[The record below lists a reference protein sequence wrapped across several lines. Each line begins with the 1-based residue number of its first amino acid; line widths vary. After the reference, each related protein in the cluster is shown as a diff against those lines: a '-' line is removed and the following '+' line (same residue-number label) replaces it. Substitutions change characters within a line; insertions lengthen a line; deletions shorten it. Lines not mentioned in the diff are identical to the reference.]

1 MTSDSKKF
9 KQPTL
14 FELAFDGGY
23 GAQES
28 GMRNTQRQLSQE
40 YVQPAT
46 ATLSKSQLQE
56 PEGLQSSLLQI
67 AIRHTRELTAD
78 DKYRLLTTVQD
89 DIRDDELDTRSF
101 PAGDSEGKKRKVKQI
116 TFQRRWLREDNW
128 LRYGKSR
135 DDKGG
140 WCLLFILFLTPDE
153 MRSLYLGV
161 FVRTPFVN
169 YNKSKEIRG
178 RHATTEYHS
187 RAVDRAY
194 YFRMHYFNPEA
205 RIDNRMTDINAR
217 NYKFNLE
224 VVPTI
229 VEAVIM
235 RGKQRIALLL
245 AGTNSCLDQHL
256 RTGPANAKYI
266 SKNIQNE
273 ILEIAADQIRDFY
286 RECLRECAHF
296 SVVADEVTS
305 HGREILSVCLR
316 FLEVQKHKI
325 DIRNCRGQ
333 AYDTTSSMSSSSVQA
348 HIKRVAPDADYQGC
362 CLHSLNLVICKS
374 SQITAI
380 RNMFDSCQQAY
391 LFFHNCR
398 KRQRFLEHVI
408 SCQCPAT
415 KKTKINGLCKTR
427 WPSNCDKLYPDGSN
441 WKWDS
446 ETRTAANGL
455 RYTFVGFEHI
465 VVFILVKQLLEP
477 IRPIAECLQ
486 ARLQELYFGFKKV
499 DEVVQFYKRIRNDV
513 DVEHNRIYAKAKKL
527 AADIGSDE
535 AMPRIMKRKQTR
547 ANPTVLLPYD
557 YWRVTLTIPFL
568 DSILSELESRFASD
582 KRAHFELC
590 VLVPEVIAKNES
602 LEETV
607 GILTSDANR
616 G

>member
-1 MTSDSKKF
+1 MESRGSPCKVVSKIKS
-9 KQPTL
+9 TL
-14 FELAFDGGY
+14 
-23 GAQES
+23 
-28 GMRNTQRQLSQE
+28 T
-40 YVQPAT
+40 V
-46 ATLSKSQLQE
+46 LQDE
-56 PEGLQSSLLQI
+56 
-67 AIRHTRELTAD
+67 TRE
-78 DKYRLLTTVQD
+78 
-89 DIRDDELDTRSF
+89 SF
-101 PAGDSEGKKRKVKQI
+101 
-116 TFQRRWLREDNW
+116 
-128 LRYGKSR
+128 
-135 DDKGG
+135 
-140 WCLLFILFLTPDE
+140 
-153 MRSLYLGV
+153 
-161 FVRTPFVN
+161 
-169 YNKSKEIRG
+169 
-178 RHATTEYHS
+178 
-187 RAVDRAY
+187 
-194 YFRMHYFNPEA
+194 
-205 RIDNRMTDINAR
+205 
-217 NYKFNLE
+217 
-224 VVPTI
+224 
-229 VEAVIM
+229 
-235 RGKQRIALLL
+235 IALVRLL

-286 RECLRECAHF
+286 REYLREWAHF

-305 HGREILSVCLR
+305 HGQEILSVCLR
-316 FLEVQKHKI
+316 FLEVQKGNFELKPKKHEVLLDFAFLQRITGESIAHGILCVLEKHKI

-333 AYDTTSSMSSSSVQA
+333 AYDTTSSMSSSSVGVKA

-362 CLHSLNLVICKS
+362 CLHSLNLVLCKS

-391 LFFHNCR
+391 LFFHNSP

-427 WPSNCDKLYPDGSN
+427 WVERHTTFDTILELYTYLIETWNEICYPSNCDKLYPDGSN
-441 WKWDS
+441 WKWNS

-455 RYTFVGFEHI
+455 RYTFVEFEHI
-465 VVFILVKQLLEP
+465 VVFMLVKQLLEP

-535 AMPRIMKRKQTR
+535 AMPRIIKGRQRR
-547 ANPTVLLPYD
+547 ANPTVLLPCD
-557 YWRVTLTIPFL
+557 YWRVALTIPFL

-582 KRAHFELC
+582 KREHFELC
-590 VLVPEVIAKNES
+590 VLVPEFITKKES

-607 GILTSDANR
+607 GILTSKWGHLMPTEDNFESELIRWRQHCHGITEIKSITQLLSEDADLLFFSNVR
-616 G
+616 ELLCILAVLPIGSAEAERSFSCLRQVHTWLRTTMTCDKLGNLGVLALHGFDILLNIEKICSTFRI